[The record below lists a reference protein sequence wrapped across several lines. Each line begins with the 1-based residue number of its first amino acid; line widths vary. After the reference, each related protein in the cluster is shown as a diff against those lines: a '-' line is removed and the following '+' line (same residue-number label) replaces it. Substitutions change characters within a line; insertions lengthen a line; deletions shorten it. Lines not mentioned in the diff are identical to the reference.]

1 MTLTSIKS
9 SYFTPS
15 ANQMGKYLKVVATY
29 TSGDYAGVSVEAI
42 SSDVIKR
49 TVTAVTFAK
58 VVPYVGKEVFAYTA
72 PVAATADIQW
82 YRVASDGTE
91 EAIEGAN
98 TRYYTPTDADITYSL
113 KVVAIGTGFY
123 VGEAS
128 ATTQVP
134 VVAENP
140 LTLSTTS
147 PILGKRITTKLN
159 PADSFSS
166 WQWYRDSGTDWV
178 SINGATYSYYTPSYN
193 DVGHQLRVVATY
205 ARGANKEL
213 STSAI
218 TEAVKW
224 GVTSITIN
232 GDADLQIGT
241 ELTTKV
247 QGKAATVEYQWYR
260 GANASGDAWTA
271 IPDATEAGYTVT
283 DADAGYYLK
292 VVATGVGDYAG
303 TVEDVTATPV
313 YAERL
318 VVSTDS
324 PALGE
329 RVTATVV
336 PGDYYAK
343 YQWSL
348 VDANGNETALT
359 NATFSYFTPS
369 YNHVGY
375 WLKVTATYQRGDF
388 AGQTFSKVSE
398 NPIARKLGQVTI
410 TPDYAIV
417 GTPLKAYHVPTYAT
431 VDIQWY
437 RVDSE
442 GNETAVEGANSLTYT
457 PTMED
462 AGYAMKIVV
471 TGTGSYFGESSATS
485 AIVEVPN
492 TGDDLG
498 DEISEA
504 LLDTLALAIL

>member
-1 MTLTSIKS
+1 MT
-9 SYFTPS
+9 
-15 ANQMGKYLKVVATY
+15 AN
-29 TSGDYAGVSVEAI
+29 
-42 SSDVIKR
+42 
-49 TVTAVTFAK
+49 
-58 VVPYVGKEVFAYTA
+58 
-72 PVAATADIQW
+72 
-82 YRVASDGTE
+82 
-91 EAIEGAN
+91 
-98 TRYYTPTDADITYSL
+98 
-113 KVVAIGTGFY
+113 
-123 VGEAS
+123 
-128 ATTQVP
+128 
-134 VVAENP
+134 
-140 LTLSTTS
+140 
-147 PILGKRITTKLN
+147 
-159 PADSFSS
+159 
-166 WQWYRDSGTDWV
+166 
-178 SINGATYSYYTPSYN
+178 
-193 DVGHQLRVVATY
+193 
-205 ARGANKEL
+205 
-213 STSAI
+213 
-218 TEAVKW
+218 
-224 GVTSITIN
+224 
-232 GDADLQIGT
+232 
-241 ELTTKV
+241 
-247 QGKAATVEYQWYR
+247 
-260 GANASGDAWTA
+260 
-271 IPDATEAGYTVT
+271 
-283 DADAGYYLK
+283 
-292 VVATGVGDYAG
+292 
-303 TVEDVTATPV
+303 PV
-313 YAERL
+313 YTERL

-375 WLKVTATYQRGDF
+375 WLKVTATYTRGDF
-388 AGQTFSKVSE
+388 AGQTFSKVTE

-417 GTPLKAYHVPTYAT
+417 GTPLKAYHIPTYAT

-492 TGDDLG
+492 PGDDLG

>member
-1 MTLTSIKS
+1 M
-9 SYFTPS
+9 
-15 ANQMGKYLKVVATY
+15 
-29 TSGDYAGVSVEAI
+29 
-42 SSDVIKR
+42 
-49 TVTAVTFAK
+49 TAVTFAK
-58 VVPYVGKEVFAYTA
+58 IVPYAGKELFAYTS

-91 EAIEGAN
+91 EAIEGAT
-98 TRYYTPTDADITYSL
+98 TRYYTPTEADITYSL
-113 KVVAIGTGFY
+113 KVVAIGTGNY

-147 PILGKRITTKLN
+147 PILGHRITTKLN
-159 PADSFSS
+159 PADSFST
-166 WQWYRDSGTDWV
+166 WQWYRDSGSDWV
-178 SINGATYSYYTPSYN
+178 SINNATYSYYTPSYN
-193 DVGHQLRVVATY
+193 DVGHKLRVVVTY
-205 ARGANKEL
+205 VRGANKEL
-213 STSAI
+213 STSAY
-218 TEAVKW
+218 TDPVMR
-224 GVTSITIN
+224 GVLSVTIK
-232 GDADLQIGT
+232 GDADLQVGT
-241 ELTTKV
+241 ALTTKV
-247 QGKAATVEYQWYR
+247 QGSAATVEYQWYR
-260 GANASGDAWTA
+260 GANATGDAWTA
-271 IPDATEAGYTVT
+271 IPDATEAGYTAT
-283 DADAGYYLK
+283 EADAGYYLK
-292 VVATGVGDYAG
+292 VVATGVGEYAG
-303 TVEDVTATPV
+303 SVEDVTANPV
-313 YAERL
+313 YTERL

-336 PGDYYAK
+336 PGDYYAKYQWSLVDANGK

-375 WLKVTATYQRGDF
+375 WLKVTATYTRGDF
-388 AGQTFSKVSE
+388 AGQTFSKVTE

-417 GTPLKAYHVPTYAT
+417 GTPLKAYHIPTYAT

-492 TGDDLG
+492 PGDDLG